1 MSSEKNYDDLL
12 YPILSSEG
20 NIVGFFDRVFDF
32 LYRRTDFFRLKSS
45 ESSDL
50 GLPDGEAEQIVRC
63 VFCKYMEQAV
73 LQQKS
78 ESQYMDN
85 PVPLDY
91 VAEETVVTTSENE
104 KQNSAA
110 IESIS
115 SNMKEEKNENKRL
128 DDQSDPKIPLM
139 DPDCYNGAHY
149 EGYSWAQT
157 LRDIDVRVKVPANVT
172 SAKQVHVNIRQT
184 SLSTEA
190 LSNNEWNQLKGGDLT
205 WKVNVE
211 ESTWTLVPRE
221 HIHICLQKIQERWWD
236 SLFVGEPKIDLKTI
250 DPSIAYEDLDQDSQT
265 KIEQLMYNE
274 HLKRLGKPTIQQ
286 NKFQTILKEAWNR
299 DGSPF
304 KGHPY
309 DPGLVNIQN
318 ADNMM

>member
-12 YPILSSEG
+12 YPILSNEG

-50 GLPDGEAEQIVRC
+50 GLPEGEAEKIVRC

-78 ESQYMDN
+78 ESQYLDD
-85 PVPLDY
+85 PLPLDY

-104 KQNSAA
+104 DQNSAA
-110 IESIS
+110 TEPVS
-115 SNMKEEKNENKRL
+115 SNMKEEKNEDKRL

-139 DPDCYNGAHY
+139 DPDCYNGARY

-221 HIHICLQKIQERWWD
+221 HIHICLEKMQERWWD

-286 NKFQTILKEAWNR
+286 NKFQTILKEAWNQ

-304 KGHPY
+304 KGQPY
-309 DPGLVNIQN
+309 DPALVSIQN
-318 ADNMM
+318 ADTMM